1 MLTHKDIQ
9 STHLYTHVSLW
20 QLHMFYIMFPG
31 CCSDTFVFSGV
42 LHLLTLY
49 ILSCDFKSCEQK
61 KTFLMF
67 DKLLPNPYAS
77 FFVCCVDRLSSNVRI
92 ISSLFVI
99 LLVFVVTTVLV
110 KVDVSDR
117 RVEFFAGTLASVA
130 VISGA
135 SNLFYGSVFGIS
147 GHFPMRISQA
157 LISGTV
163 LLKAILSFFI
173 LDLYSII
180 VQINFLELGLNVS
193 LKNMLVCFFL

>member
-1 MLTHKDIQ
+1 M
-9 STHLYTHVSLW
+9 
-20 QLHMFYIMFPG
+20 
-31 CCSDTFVFSGV
+31 
-42 LHLLTLY
+42 
-49 ILSCDFKSCEQK
+49 
-61 KTFLMF
+61 TFLVF
-67 DKLLPNPYAS
+67 DKLLPNPFAS
-77 FFVCCVDRLSSNVRI
+77 FFVCGVDRLSSNVRI

-163 LLKAILSFFI
+163 FHATIFLL
-173 LDLYSII
+173 LDLYSVI
-180 VQINFLELGLNVS
+180 VQIHFCCPEIHKVNAIYKS
-193 LKNMLVCFFL
+193 Y